1 MTPHW
6 RGSLFHVIIMR
17 VALKFHSPISPDPL
31 SARSLRSLGFPKSPP
46 YKKILDP
53 PMHSSICLSH
63 ALSRNQ
69 CIWGY
74 GCYRTPTENPIFWKS
89 NTRTPWSAWPQMAAH
104 MYAGVDDVAQ
114 DLILTTFD
122 RDRGLKPAENGIIF
136 GSIR

>member
-1 MTPHW
+1 
-6 RGSLFHVIIMR
+6 MR
-17 VALKFHSPISPDPL
+17 
-31 SARSLRSLGFPKSPP
+31 
-46 YKKILDP
+46 
-53 PMHSSICLSH
+53 SSICLSH

-74 GCYRTPTENPIFWKS
+74 GYYRTPTENPISWKS

-104 MYAGVDDVAQ
+104 MHAGVDDVAQ

-122 RDRGLKPAENGIIF
+122 RDRRLKPAENGIIF